1 MQEELTVRVEHPELP
16 AIRWNEAEV
25 QQNLT
30 EMLAAYTG
38 RVYTPETIK
47 DAKADRAAVNK
58 LDKQL
63 SDAARSAK
71 AFYMKPLEEFLQS
84 TKQMQTRCK
93 AVSGA
98 IDQQVKAVEEA
109 ERQDKQDALRAVYAD
124 CIGELR
130 ELIPFDRLLVSQ
142 WLNKTYDLAKASREL
157 RRDVETRRKELKII
171 QDTCGEDAEA
181 CKLGYLRVL
190 DLNAALAEHLRLQ
203 DNREKLRRAEAER
216 QAAERARAARTRPQK
231 VQLLGGV
238 HPRGYRMVQAGSRR
252 ARLPLWFDQIIL
264 EVVTYGTYSFRRTRA
279 YFVRFQCTGS
289 GKPFRPERQ
298 PCRQHCYAGRVS
310 VRPCGDHRCRW
321 PAPRRQF

>member
-38 RVYTPETIK
+38 RVYTPDTIK

-84 TKQMQTRCK
+84 AKQMQGQCK

-130 ELIPFDRLLVSQ
+130 ELIPFDRLLVPQ

-157 RRDVETRRKELKII
+157 RKSVETRREELRLIREN
-171 QDTCGEDAEA
+171 CGEDTEA
-181 CKLGYLRVL
+181 CTTEYLREL
-190 DLNAALAEHLRLQ
+190 NLNAALVEHSRRQ
-203 DNREKLRRAEAER
+203 NARDAQRRAEAER
-216 QAAERARAARTRPQK
+216 MAAERAQAAAP
-231 VQLLGGV
+231 V
-238 HPRGYRMVQAGSRR
+238 
-252 ARLPLWFDQIIL
+252 IIPPT
-264 EVVTYGTYSFRRTRA
+264 EE
-279 YFVRFQCTGS
+279 
-289 GKPFRPERQ
+289 ERQ
-298 PCRQHCYAGRVS
+298 IKAEAAQEAQTNAFITASGRLDCEVLQRFAEPEQQEAP
-310 VRPCGDHRCRW
+310 VRKQYRFWVEFTREDIAWFKQGAAKRGFRYGSIK
-321 PAPRRQF
+321 

>member
-1 MQEELTVRVEHPELP
+1 MTNELTVRVEHPELP

-38 RVYTPETIK
+38 RVYTPDTIK

-109 ERQDKQDALRAVYAD
+109 ERQDKADALRAVYAD

-130 ELIPFDRLLVSQ
+130 EMIPFDRLLVPQ

-157 RRDVETRRKELKII
+157 RKSVETRREELRLIREN
-171 QDTCGEDAEA
+171 CGEDAEA
-181 CKLGYLRVL
+181 CTTEYLREL
-190 DLNAALAEHLRLQ
+190 NLNAALVEHSRRQ
-203 DNREKLRRAEAER
+203 NARDAQRRAEAER
-216 QAAERARAARTRPQK
+216 QAAERAKANAPVIIPPTDEERQIKAEAAQEAQTNALITASGRLDCEVLQRFAEPAPQPESGRK
-231 VQLLGGV
+231 K
-238 HPRGYRMVQAGSRR
+238 
-252 ARLPLWFDQIIL
+252 
-264 EVVTYGTYSFRRTRA
+264 YSFWVEFTREDIA
-279 YFVRFQCTGS
+279 WFKQGAAERGFRYGS
-289 GKPFRPERQ
+289 IK
-298 PCRQHCYAGRVS
+298 
-310 VRPCGDHRCRW
+310 
-321 PAPRRQF
+321 

>member
-30 EMLAAYTG
+30 EMLTAYTG

-84 TKQMQTRCK
+84 AKQMQGQCK

-109 ERQDKQDALRAVYAD
+109 ERKDKADALRAVYTD

-130 ELIPFDRLLVSQ
+130 EMIPFDRLLVPQ
-142 WLNKTYDLAKASREL
+142 WLNKTYDRQRPAGSCARAWRPGGRSCGSSGRPAARMPKLASRS
-157 RRDVETRRKELKII
+157 I
-171 QDTCGEDAEA
+171 C
-181 CKLGYLRVL
+181 
-190 DLNAALAEHLRLQ
+190 
-203 DNREKLRRAEAER
+203 
-216 QAAERARAARTRPQK
+216 
-231 VQLLGGV
+231 
-238 HPRGYRMVQAGSRR
+238 
-252 ARLPLWFDQIIL
+252 
-264 EVVTYGTYSFRRTRA
+264 
-279 YFVRFQCTGS
+279 
-289 GKPFRPERQ
+289 
-298 PCRQHCYAGRVS
+298 VS
-310 VRPCGDHRCRW
+310 
-321 PAPRRQF
+321 

>member
-84 TKQMQTRCK
+84 TKQMQTQCK

-109 ERQDKQDALRAVYAD
+109 ERQDKADALWAVYAD

-130 ELIPFDRLLVSQ
+130 EMIPFDRLLVPQ

-157 RRDVETRRKELKII
+157 RKSVETRREELRLIRE
-171 QDTCGEDAEA
+171 TCGEDAEA
-181 CKLGYLRVL
+181 CTTEYLREL
-190 DLNAALAEHLRLQ
+190 NLNAALVEHSRRQ
-203 DNREKLRRAEAER
+203 NARDAQRRAEAER
-216 QAAERARAARTRPQK
+216 MAAERAQATAPVVIPPTDEERQIAEEAVQTAQANAAITPDGRLDFSMLQRFAEPEQQK
-231 VQLLGGV
+231 APV
-238 HPRGYRMVQAGSRR
+238 RKK
-252 ARLPLWFDQIIL
+252 
-264 EVVTYGTYSFRRTRA
+264 YSFWVEFTREDIA
-279 YFVRFQCTGS
+279 WFKQGAAERGFRYGS
-289 GKPFRPERQ
+289 IK
-298 PCRQHCYAGRVS
+298 
-310 VRPCGDHRCRW
+310 
-321 PAPRRQF
+321 

>member
-1 MQEELTVRVEHPELP
+1 MQNELTVRVEHPELP
-16 AIRWNEAEV
+16 AIRWNESEV

-38 RVYTPETIK
+38 RVYTPDAIK

-84 TKQMQTRCK
+84 TKQMQTQCK

-109 ERQDKQDALRAVYAD
+109 ERQDKQDALQAVYFD

-130 ELIPFDRLLVSQ
+130 ELVPFDRLLVAQ

-157 RRDVETRRKELKII
+157 RKSVETRR
-171 QDTCGEDAEA
+171 TC
-181 CKLGYLRVL
+181 
-190 DLNAALAEHLRLQ
+190 
-203 DNREKLRRAEAER
+203 
-216 QAAERARAARTRPQK
+216 
-231 VQLLGGV
+231 
-238 HPRGYRMVQAGSRR
+238 
-252 ARLPLWFDQIIL
+252 
-264 EVVTYGTYSFRRTRA
+264 A
-279 YFVRFQCTGS
+279 YFVRSQRPDC
-289 GKPFRPERQ
+289 GKPFLAERK
-298 PCRQHCYAGRVS
+298 PCRQHGPAGCIP
-310 VRPCGDHRCRW
+310 VRSGGDHQRRRPALHRELCRY
-321 PAPRRQF
+321 PQLH

>member
-84 TKQMQTRCK
+84 AKQMQGQCK

-109 ERQDKQDALRAVYAD
+109 ERQDKQDALRSVYAD

-130 ELIPFDRLLVSQ
+130 ELIPFDRLLVPQ
-142 WLNKTYDLAKASREL
+142 WLNKTYDLAKAGREL
-157 RRDVETRRKELKII
+157 RKSVETRREELRLIRE
-171 QDTCGEDAEA
+171 TCGEDAEA
-181 CKLGYLRVL
+181 CTTEYLREL
-190 DLNAALAEHLRLQ
+190 NLNAALVEHSRRQ
-203 DNREKLRRAEAER
+203 NARDAQRRAEAER
-216 QAAERARAARTRPQK
+216 MAAERA
-231 VQLLGGV
+231 
-238 HPRGYRMVQAGSRR
+238 QAT
-252 ARLPLWFDQIIL
+252 APVIIPPTD
-264 EVVTYGTYSFRRTRA
+264 E
-279 YFVRFQCTGS
+279 
-289 GKPFRPERQ
+289 ERQ
-298 PCRQHCYAGRVS
+298 IATEAAQTAQANVAITPDGRLDFS
-310 VRPCGDHRCRW
+310 MLQKFAE
-321 PAPRRQF
+321 PAKPAAPARKQYRFWVEFTREDIAWFKQGAAERGFRYGSIK